1 MNQKAK
7 SIMTMFGLGFLIS
20 AALLILVA
28 IWFDG
33 KEPNLLIRIPETFF
47 ASFGVAV
54 GWGLIWNQLPSLK
67 KESFKRVLGGVPD
80 G

>member
-7 SIMTMFGLGFLIS
+7 SIMTMFGLAPLIS
-20 AALLILVA
+20 AAYFIIVV

-33 KEPNLLIRIPETFF
+33 KEPNLAIRVGETFL
-47 ASFGVAV
+47 ASFGVAT

-67 KESFKRVLGGVPD
+67 KESFKRVWGGVSD
-80 G
+80 A

>member
-7 SIMTMFGLGFLIS
+7 GIMTMFGLAPLIS
-20 AALLILVA
+20 AAYFIIVV

-33 KEPNLLIRIPETFF
+33 KEPNLAIRVFETVL
-47 ASFGVAV
+47 ASFGVAT
-54 GWGLIWNQLPSLK
+54 GWGLIWNQLQGLK
-67 KESFKRVLGGVPD
+67 KGSFKRVLGGVPD